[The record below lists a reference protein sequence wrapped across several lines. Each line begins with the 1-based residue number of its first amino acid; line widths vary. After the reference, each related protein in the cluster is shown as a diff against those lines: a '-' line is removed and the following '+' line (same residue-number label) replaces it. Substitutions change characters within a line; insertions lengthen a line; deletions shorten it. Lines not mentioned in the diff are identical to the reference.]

1 MVSALLG
8 LKMIPKNLKN
18 TNAELSNSA
27 KEIPKTPAR
36 ASARRKSKLQTQIL
50 ETDEN
55 FDFSDNPEDSI
66 QISNEKDA
74 ENIPELV
81 DVSSPGKPKL
91 SNSRFVPI
99 HKGKPNIAV

>member
-1 MVSALLG
+1 M
-8 LKMIPKNLKN
+8 
-18 TNAELSNSA
+18 NSA
-27 KEIPKTPAR
+27 KEFPKTPAR
-36 ASARRKSKLQTQIL
+36 ASARRKSKLETQIL

-55 FDFSDNPEDSI
+55 FDFSDNPADSI

-99 HKGKPNIAV
+99 HKGNTNIATMSCLITRKCQKNEAYDTL